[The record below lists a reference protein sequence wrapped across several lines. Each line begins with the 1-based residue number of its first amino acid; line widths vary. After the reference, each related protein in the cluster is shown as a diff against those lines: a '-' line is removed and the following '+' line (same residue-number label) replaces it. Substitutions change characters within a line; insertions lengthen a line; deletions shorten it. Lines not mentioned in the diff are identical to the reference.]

1 MCYTFKQWQCSRCVD
16 TNITTNI
23 QAVRSYDDT
32 MAVTSLGDR
41 SFSAL
46 FYCCQATILY
56 VVHPPPKHRCVAHD
70 SQRSLKKNSVLPEAC
85 VSILLLLS
93 FDMEQDEFFGEKAF
107 QHCCAEFIKH
117 SQLIGDGWE
126 WRTSKEAA
134 ELALDDAEAAE
145 VPAVSPVI
153 RYEYHVLYSCSF
165 QVPVLYFRASFLDGR
180 PLTLEDIWEG
190 VHECYRTRL
199 LQGPWDTITQQMVA
213 MAGAVPIQSQEPG
226 GSFFQVSHEHPIL
239 GQPFF
244 VLHPCKTN
252 EFMTPVLKNPQ
263 KINRNINYVTSWL
276 SVVGPVVGLN
286 LPLSYAQAASQ
297 DM

>member
-126 WRTSKEAA
+126 WRTSKDCSDGYMCKTHLQIKNGTVAPRPRPSAHEQTGLPMEEAKGA
-134 ELALDDAEAAE
+134 E
-145 VPAVSPVI
+145 S
-153 RYEYHVLYSCSF
+153 
-165 QVPVLYFRASFLDGR
+165 RAC
-180 PLTLEDIWEG
+180 
-190 VHECYRTRL
+190 V
-199 LQGPWDTITQQMVA
+199 
-213 MAGAVPIQSQEPG
+213 
-226 GSFFQVSHEHPIL
+226 
-239 GQPFF
+239 PFF
-244 VLHPCKTN
+244 VVIVQHSKLLKQSQQREHQTVFLFSLK
-252 EFMTPVLKNPQ
+252 LKNVFLKFFLHLHLQ
-263 KINRNINYVTSWL
+263 RCLQLTI
-276 SVVGPVVGLN
+276 
-286 LPLSYAQAASQ
+286 
-297 DM
+297 D

>member
-145 VPAVSPVI
+145 VPAVSQVI

-199 LQGPWDTITQQMVA
+199 LQGPWDTITQQ
-213 MAGAVPIQSQEPG
+213 
-226 GSFFQVSHEHPIL
+226 EHPIL

-263 KINRNINYVTSWL
+263 KINRNVNYVTSWL